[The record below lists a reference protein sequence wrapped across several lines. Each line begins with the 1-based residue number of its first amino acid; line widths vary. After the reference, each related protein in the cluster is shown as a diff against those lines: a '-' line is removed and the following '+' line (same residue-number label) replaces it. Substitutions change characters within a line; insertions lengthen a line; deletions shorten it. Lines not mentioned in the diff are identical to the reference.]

1 MRPPP
6 ANALVNKIV
15 ALTLCL
21 LVFSG
26 TLGLGAVW
34 VRQEIFSTANRS
46 RQVQARIADVERQLD
61 EVTAG
66 VATALSPAELLRRNE
81 SLHLGLA
88 APREMQV
95 VRVEESPQLRL
106 IAKHSI
112 EGNALT
118 FTKASFSGSA
128 PATFRLASNDTR

>member
-6 ANALVNKIV
+6 PNALVNKIV

-34 VRQEIFSTANRS
+34 VRQEIFSTANRV
-46 RQVQARIADVERQLD
+46 RIAQARIADVERQLD

-66 VATALSPAELLRRNE
+66 VATALSPETLLRRNE
-81 SLHLGLA
+81 ALRLGLG
-88 APREMQV
+88 APREVQV
-95 VRVEESPQLRL
+95 VRVDESPELRL
-106 IAKHSI
+106 AAKHNR
-112 EGNALT
+112 EV
-118 FTKASFSGSA
+118 FTLANASFSGAA
-128 PATFRLASNDTR
+128 PITFRLASASP